1 MAQLSDDCFAFGGE
15 LMRADVALK
24 ILGERIVAVAAP
36 TTAALTASRGRI
48 LAADIVAARS
58 VPPHDNA
65 AVDGY
70 AVFFDDLD
78 AKGKTRLK
86 VAGRVA
92 AGYALGHPAVRGT
105 AVRVFTGAP
114 MPEGPDTVFMQE
126 DCRAEGDTVVLPP
139 GIKRGANRRKTGEDI
154 KQGTTILARGHR
166 LRAQDIGLI
175 ASIGLTEVP
184 VFRPLKVAIFSTG
197 DELREPGEATPPGA
211 VYDANRYV
219 LRALL
224 EQLGCEVVDLGILR
238 DRLDAIRDALAR
250 AAGSCDAIV
259 TSGGMSTGDED
270 HVRAAVSALGSIH
283 FWRLAIRPGRPVALG
298 QVKSVPFVG
307 LPGNPVAMMVTFLR
321 FARPLLL
328 GLGGAHAGE
337 REPHLFRVRA
347 GFEIKKKRGRRE
359 WVRARLAIGADGV
372 AVAVKFPRD
381 GAGILTSLVESD
393 GLVELP
399 EELTH
404 APVDTMVDFLPFS
417 EVAA

>member
-15 LMRADVALK
+15 LMRADAALK
-24 ILGERIVAVAAP
+24 ILNDRIVTVASPAKAAI
-36 TTAALTASRGRI
+36 TALRGRI
-48 LAADIVAARS
+48 LADDIVAGRD

-70 AVFFDDLD
+70 AVFFDDL
-78 AKGKTRLK
+78 AASGETRLK
-86 VAGRVA
+86 VVGRVA
-92 AGYALGHPAVRGT
+92 AGHALDRPVERGT

-114 MPEGPDTVFMQE
+114 MPQGPETVLMQE
-126 DCRAEGDTVVLPP
+126 DCRIEGDTVVIPP
-139 GIKRGANRRKTGEDI
+139 GIKRGANRRKSGEDI
-154 KQGTTILARGHR
+154 RQGAVILTRGHR

-197 DELREPGEATPPGA
+197 DELRDPGEPTPPGA

-224 EQLGCEVVDLGILR
+224 EQLGCEVGDLGILR
-238 DRLDAIRDALAR
+238 DRLDVIRDTLAR
-250 AAGSCDAIV
+250 AADSHDAII
-259 TSGGMSTGDED
+259 TSGGMSTGEED
-270 HVRAAVSALGSIH
+270 HLRAAVSALGSIH

-328 GLGGAHAGE
+328 GLGGASAGE

-347 GFEIKKKRGRRE
+347 GFEIKKKHGRRE
-359 WVRARLAIGADGV
+359 WIRARLAIGADGV
-372 AVAVKFPRD
+372 PVAIKFPRD

-393 GLVELP
+393 GLIELP
-399 EELTH
+399 EDLTH
-404 APVDTMVDFLPFS
+404 APADTLVDFLPFS

>member
-15 LMRADVALK
+15 LMRADAALK
-24 ILGERIVAVAAP
+24 ILNSRIAPVATPVDI
-36 TTAALTASRGRI
+36 ALTAARGRI
-48 LAADIVAARS
+48 LAGDIVAGRN

-70 AVFFDDLD
+70 AVFFDDLQPD
-78 AKGKTRLK
+78 SDTRLP
-86 VAGRVA
+86 VSGRVA
-92 AGYALGHPAVRGT
+92 AGQTLGRAAKRGT
-105 AVRVFTGAP
+105 AVRVLTGAP

-126 DCRAEGDTVVLPP
+126 DCRVDRDAVTLPP
-139 GIKRGANRRKTGEDI
+139 GIKRGANRRKAGEDV
-154 KQGTTILARGHR
+154 KSGATILVSGHR
-166 LRAQDIGLI
+166 LRPQDVGLA
-175 ASIGLTEVP
+175 ASIGITSLS

-197 DELREPGEATPPGA
+197 DELREPGEETPPGA

-224 EQLGCEVVDLGILR
+224 EQLGCEIADYGILR
-238 DRLDAIRDALAR
+238 DRPDLVRDTLAR
-250 AAGSCDAIV
+250 AAGECDALV
-259 TSGGMSTGDED
+259 TSGGMSTGEED
-270 HVRAAVSALGSIH
+270 HVRDAVAALGSIH

-298 QVKSVPFVG
+298 QVRGVPFVG

-328 GLGGAHAGE
+328 GLGGANETE

-347 GFEIKKKRGRRE
+347 AFEIRKKHGRRE
-359 WVRARLAIGADGV
+359 WIRARLETGADGV
-372 AVAVKFPRD
+372 PVAVKYPRD

-393 GLVELP
+393 GLIELP

-404 APVDTMVDFLPFS
+404 APADTMVDFLPFS

>member
-15 LMRADVALK
+15 LMRADAALRL
-24 ILGERIVAVAAP
+24 LGERIVAVAAP
-36 TTAALTASRGRI
+36 DRVALTGARGRI
-48 LAADIVAARS
+48 LAEDIVATRN

-70 AVFFDDLD
+70 AVFFDDLRPG
-78 AKGKTRLK
+78 AETRLK

-92 AGYALGHPAVRGT
+92 AGQTLGHDAARGT

-114 MPEGPDTVFMQE
+114 MPPGPETVFMQE
-126 DCRAEGDTVVLPP
+126 DCRADGDDVLLPP
-139 GIKRGANRRKTGEDI
+139 GIKRGANRRKTGEDVA
-154 KQGTTILARGHR
+154 QGSVILHRGHR
-166 LRAQDIGLI
+166 LRPQDVGLI
-175 ASIGLTEVP
+175 ASIGLTTVP
-184 VFRPLKVAIFSTG
+184 VYHPLKVAIFSTG
-197 DELREPGEATPPGA
+197 DELREPGDKTPPGA
-211 VYDANRYV
+211 VYDANRYA
-219 LRALL
+219 LRAML
-224 EQLGCEVVDLGILR
+224 EQLGCTVADFGILR
-238 DRLDAIRDALAR
+238 DRLDVIKDALGDAAR
-250 AAGSCDAIV
+250 DGDAIV

-298 QVKSVPFVG
+298 QVGHVPFVG

-328 GLGGAHAGE
+328 GLAGANAGE

-347 GFEIKKKRGRRE
+347 AFEIKKKHGRRE
-359 WVRARLAIGADGV
+359 WIRARLQPGPDGV
-372 AVAVKFPRD
+372 PVAVKYPRD

-393 GLVELP
+393 GLIELP

-404 APVDTMVDFLPFS
+404 APADTMVDFLPFS